1 MKTLQKS
8 FQMER
13 SEAKNL
19 VFRQLY
25 GNIYEQYQD
34 FEFFKLTKEFIS
46 GLWGKFMKEGK
57 VTGFISGQVFEAKNL
72 ENMNPQKLF
81 NYLIQNLET
90 ANNVALLK
98 DILYIIN
105 NRDTKI
111 ILYTY
116 DAFLFDFSKQDK
128 EQLNM
133 ILNLFEEKELK
144 IKLTYGPDYDST
156 RDL

>member
-1 MKTLQKS
+1 
-8 FQMER
+8 MER

-25 GNIYEQYQD
+25 GNIYDQYKD
-34 FEFFKLTKEFIS
+34 FEFFKLTKEFIADV
-46 GLWGKFMKEGK
+46 WKDFMADGEFEGFK
-57 VTGFISGQVFEAKNL
+57 SGQVFKAKDL

-90 ANNVALLK
+90 ANNVELLK

-105 NRDTKI
+105 NTKTEL

-116 DAFLFDFSKQDK
+116 DAFLFDFSKEDK
-128 EQLNM
+128 ETLKS
-133 ILNLFEEKELK
+133 ILAIFEEKKLRV
-144 IKLTYGPDYDST
+144 KLTYGTDYDSA
-156 RDL
+156 RPL

>member
-1 MKTLQKS
+1 
-8 FQMER
+8 
-13 SEAKNL
+13 
-19 VFRQLY
+19 
-25 GNIYEQYQD
+25 
-34 FEFFKLTKEFIS
+34 
-46 GLWGKFMKEGK
+46 
-57 VTGFISGQVFEAKNL
+57 
-72 ENMNPQKLF
+72 MNPQKLF

-105 NRDTKI
+105 NRETKI

-133 ILNLFEEKELK
+133 HFKFV
-144 IKLTYGPDYDST
+144 
-156 RDL
+156 